1 MKVPY
6 THPDYLA
13 KAEAAWRA
21 AVRLQQFCYA
31 NISYEVMTSRSHA
44 MHLVLEWEK
53 AGKVRRLDR
62 LAGVRKKLHFEV
74 IPEGEIRVAPMV
86 GDIYEQMWTSMRK
99 MAGFSP
105 ADLVAT
111 CSLPLTIEEASS
123 YCRLLL
129 TGNYLKV
136 VQKAIP
142 PHKAAIYRLI
152 NITGVRAPRARRL
165 VCIVD
170 PNVGTSAPISEVR
183 A

>member
-1 MKVPY
+1 MTRPY
-6 THPDYLA
+6 SSPDHQA
-13 KAEAAWRA
+13 KADAAWRA

-31 NISYEVMTSRSHA
+31 NISYEVTINVRHA
-44 MHLVLEWEK
+44 AHLIEEWEA
-53 AGKVRRLDR
+53 AGKVRRI
-62 LAGVRKKLHFEV
+62 ATEKGRKNKLHFEV
-74 IPEGEIRVAPMV
+74 IPEGEIRIAPVV

-99 MAGFSP
+99 MTGFSP

-111 CSLPLTIEEASS
+111 CSLPLTIEEAAS

-129 TGNYLKV
+129 TGRYLKV

-170 PNVGTSAPISEVR
+170 PNIGTSAPINEVR

>member
-1 MKVPY
+1 MTQPY
-6 THPDYLA
+6 SGPDEQA
-13 KAEAAWRA
+13 KADAAWRA

-31 NISYEVMTSRSHA
+31 NISFEVTISLPFA
-44 MHLVLEWEK
+44 THLVKGWED
-53 AGKVRRLDR
+53 AGKVRRVATEKGR
-62 LAGVRKKLHFEV
+62 RNKLHFEV
-74 IPEGEIRVAPMV
+74 VPDGEIRIAPVV

-99 MAGFSP
+99 MTGFSP

-111 CSLPLTIEEASS
+111 CSLPLTVEEAAS

-129 TGNYLKV
+129 TGRYLKV
-136 VQKAIP
+136 VQKAVP

-165 VCIVD
+165 LCIVD
-170 PNVGTSAPISEVR
+170 ANMGTSAPVSEVR